1 MNDLANFLT
10 LTKKNKKEIIE
21 EIKGANLLLKEYHL
35 ILLPFVS
42 RISEEKIL
50 SQKNFLVKTLK
61 NFYDENFNDNE
72 TNIGNYAHLM
82 IDYKIKSLSNNSQI
96 FLSLIFRPIFYFHND
111 LDGAL
116 KELEKCLI
124 YHKLLSKKQIKA
136 FNKNDKL

>member
-61 NFYDENFNDNE
+61 KFYDENFNDNE

-82 IDYKIKSLSNNSQI
+82 IFCKMI
-96 FLSLIFRPIFYFHND
+96 
-111 LDGAL
+111 
-116 KELEKCLI
+116 
-124 YHKLLSKKQIKA
+124 
-136 FNKNDKL
+136 

>member
-21 EIKGANLLLKEYHL
+21 EIKGANLLLKEYNL

-61 NFYDENFNDNE
+61 KFYDENFNDNE

-82 IDYKIKSLSNNSQI
+82 IDYKIKLLSDNSQI

-111 LDGAL
+111 LDGVL
-116 KELEKCLI
+116 QPIHSDTQPEVFGQFKSRNFLSV
-124 YHKLLSKKQIKA
+124 KL
-136 FNKNDKL
+136 